1 MNRILIIDE
10 NIKNAQTL
18 GESVRNF
25 DETEKTEVSIVLTV
39 ANAISCTRDSIELRQ
54 PYNIFLLNRM
64 LDYEQ
69 DSNNIVRELLSLSPD
84 TDVVIFNSYDNAN
97 DRIQGYE
104 AGVKRYILQNS
115 DVREVIIVLNDLVQA
130 QKKKREL
137 EYKSIIAAQT
147 SWAAELAHEINQEV
161 YKIQSAAYLLKNGIN
176 KPSEVYSNI
185 EIILNSSQIL
195 ADVGRYSNQSP
206 TEFEVDED
214 IRSYVKGICSKKG
227 IDLRLSLQATEARV
241 LANRIGFRYVFKQLI
256 DNALLAM
263 KDKERRRIYIRT
275 RLLEK
280 EVIEIRLRDT
290 GLGIGEALRT
300 SIFQSPVTTK
310 DRGGYGLLLVRQLV
324 EDMKGEISL
333 EPFKKDRG
341 TEFVIKI
348 PSICFGSGDLQA

>member
-10 NIKNAQTL
+10 NLENAQIL
-18 GESVRNF
+18 AESIREINSA
-25 DETEKTEVSIVLTV
+25 EKTEISIVLTV
-39 ANAISCTRDSIELRQ
+39 VNAFSCVQESAQFRRPFT
-54 PYNIFLLNRM
+54 IFLLNQ
-64 LDYEQ
+64 LLCYGQ
-69 DSNNIVRELLSLSPD
+69 DGEDTVRELLVLSPD
-84 TDVVIFNSYDNAN
+84 TDAVIFNGFDNTN
-97 DRIQGYE
+97 DRIRLYE
-104 AGVKRYILQNS
+104 AGAKRYLLQNS
-115 DVREVIIVLNDLVQA
+115 DAREVIIVLNDLVQA

-161 YKIQSAAYLLKNGIN
+161 YKIQSAAYLLKNGID

-214 IRSYVKGICSKKG
+214 IKFYVKGICSKKG
-227 IDLRLSLQATEARV
+227 IDLRLSLQAAEARV

-263 KDKERRRIYIRT
+263 KDKEHRRIYIRT

-280 EVIEIRLRDT
+280 EVIEIRFRDT
-290 GLGIGEALRT
+290 GTGIGQALRM

-341 TEFVIKI
+341 TEFVIRI
-348 PSICFGSGDLQA
+348 PSICLGSGNLQA

>member
-10 NIKNAQTL
+10 DIKNAQTV

-25 DETEKTEVSIVLTV
+25 DSTEKSEISIVLT
-39 ANAISCTRDSIELRQ
+39 AENALSQVRESIRLRQ
-54 PYNIFLLNRM
+54 PYTIFLVN
-64 LDYEQ
+64 Q
-69 DSNNIVRELLSLSPD
+69 IFSCNQNSNNIVRELLSLSPD
-84 TDVVIFNSYDNAN
+84 TDVVIFNGSDNAN
-97 DRIQGYE
+97 DRIQAYE
-104 AGVKRYILQNS
+104 AGVKRYLLRNS
-115 DVREVIIVLNDLVQA
+115 EAREINFVFNDLVLA

-161 YKIQSAAYLLKNGIN
+161 YKIQSAAYLLKNGID

-206 TEFEVDED
+206 TEFEVDKD
-214 IRSYVKGICSKKG
+214 IKSYVMGICSKKG
-227 IDLRLSLQATEARV
+227 IDLRLSLQAAEARV

-263 KDKERRRIYIRT
+263 KDKEHRRIYLRT

-280 EVIEIRLRDT
+280 EVIEIRLRDN
-290 GLGIGEALRT
+290 GLGIGQALRM

-341 TEFVIKI
+341 AEFVIRI
-348 PSICFGSGDLQA
+348 PSICFGSSDLQV